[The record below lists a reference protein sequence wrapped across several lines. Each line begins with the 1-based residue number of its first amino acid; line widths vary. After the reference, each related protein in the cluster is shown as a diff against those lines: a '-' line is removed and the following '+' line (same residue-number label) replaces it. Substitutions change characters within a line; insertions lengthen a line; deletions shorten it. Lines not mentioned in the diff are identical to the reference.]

1 MPHSEATL
9 TTTETYPKYL
19 ERGVATPCMSFTV
32 SPYMELDGI
41 FTSLIVSVLLEDR
54 SFKEVFVPCL
64 KVFTVMRKTIAPKT
78 IANMW
83 LVEVPFLF
91 NLSLLPL
98 EIFDALFGIEALVD
112 SFDAKG
118 LDRSI
123 LKGLNFFSFE
133 GVVKTYNIYGVSAP

>member
-1 MPHSEATL
+1 
-9 TTTETYPKYL
+9 
-19 ERGVATPCMSFTV
+19 MSFTV